1 MIGAILSLNTV
12 QSLSRIISI
21 LLCFPDKMNISS
33 VEIKKSIHLYYRG
46 VDIKAKKKVGTIIIS
61 MSYDVVILC
70 FSIVHTIKYSIFG
83 IHCKS
88 RLLYE

>member
-46 VDIKAKKKVGTIIIS
+46 VDIKAKKKSRYYYNI
-61 MSYDVVILC
+61 DVLRCCNSV
-70 FSIVHTIKYSIFG
+70 F
-83 IHCKS
+83 
-88 RLLYE
+88 